1 MDLLIEIG
9 AMLSAILITGVWI
22 ALVYEVTTALREL
35 VNSNT
40 PLYCNR
46 MRIVG
51 SIRMGICIMVFT
63 TMLHL
68 MM

>member
-1 MDLLIEIG
+1 MELLTEIG
-9 AMLSAILITGVWI
+9 ALLCAILITGVWI

-35 VNSNT
+35 VNSHT
-40 PLYCNR
+40 PLYRNR
-46 MRIVG
+46 TRIIG

>member
-9 AMLSAILITGVWI
+9 ALLSAILITGVWI

-40 PLYCNR
+40 PLYRNR
-46 MRIVG
+46 TRMIG
-51 SIRMGICIMVFT
+51 SARMGICIMVFT
-63 TMLHL
+63 TMLHF